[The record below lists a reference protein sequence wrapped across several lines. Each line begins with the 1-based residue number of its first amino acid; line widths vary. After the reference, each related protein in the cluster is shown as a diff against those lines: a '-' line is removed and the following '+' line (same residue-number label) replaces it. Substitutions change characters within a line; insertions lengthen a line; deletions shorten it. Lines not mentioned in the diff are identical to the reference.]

1 MKKRNRAGGDPMHP
15 TLRKAHEGV
24 ATPRHPLAARCSRA
38 LLLIALALV
47 ATGGTCSDPTPSK
60 LLLDANYDPGD
71 PSDAFDGTSEAS
83 PAVAQTFTV
92 LQEGRLE
99 QFEVL
104 LTQGTSADTGTIYVE
119 IRSTDATGAPE
130 LDPNTA
136 LVSIEVDTAT
146 LPATLVEEFTLF
158 DISDL
163 ASIQVQPG
171 EIYAIVVEF
180 DSRGTNT
187 DGLPIALVLGMA
199 GDPYIDGDG
208 YTGESN
214 VAFMDSVK
222 DYIFATWVR
231 VKG

>member
-1 MKKRNRAGGDPMHP
+1 MHP
-15 TLRKAHEGV
+15 TLRNGHEEVG
-24 ATPRHPLAARCSRA
+24 ARRHPGAARGSRA
-38 LLLIALALV
+38 LLLIVLALV

-60 LLLDANYDPGD
+60 LLLDANYDPAT

-92 LQEGRLE
+92 LQEGTLE

-104 LTQGTSADTGTIYVE
+104 LTQGTSADTGTIFVE
-119 IRSTDATGAPE
+119 IRPTDGAGVPE

-163 ASIQVQPG
+163 SSIRVQPG
-171 EIYAIVVEF
+171 EVYAIVVEF
-180 DSRGTNT
+180 GDRNT
-187 DGLPIALVLGMA
+187 DTDTLPIALVLAMA
-199 GDPYIDGDG
+199 DDPYIDGDG
-208 YTGESN
+208 YRGESN
-214 VAFMDSVK
+214 VAFTDSLK

-231 VKG
+231 VRG

>member
-1 MKKRNRAGGDPMHP
+1 MHP
-15 TLRKAHEGV
+15 TLRNAHEGPEP
-24 ATPRHPLAARCSRA
+24 PRHPLAARWPRA
-38 LLLIALALV
+38 LLLIVLALV
-47 ATGGTCSDPTPSK
+47 ASGGTCSDPTPSK
-60 LLLDANYDPGD
+60 LLLDASYDPAT
-71 PSDAFDGTSEAS
+71 PSDAFDGTSEAT

-104 LTQGTSADTGTIYVE
+104 LTQGTSADTGTIFVE
-119 IRSTDATGAPE
+119 IRPTDGAGVPE

-146 LPATLVEEFTLF
+146 LPPTLVEEFTLF

-180 DSRGTNT
+180 DSRDTST
-187 DGLPIALVLGMA
+187 DALPIALVLGMA

-214 VAFMDSVK
+214 VAFIDSAK